1 MPTFA
6 YVARTPQGQLSQGT
20 IDAPDERTAIQQLR
34 QQGLVVT
41 SLRQQGGAARVAAA
55 QPQRMSL
62 GVAISRVKLR
72 DMALFCRQLATLIN
86 AGVSLVRALA
96 VLERQTQNPRLKF
109 IIRQLTR
116 NVEDGMALSRAMAQ
130 FPGTFSNLFIGMVR
144 AGEVGGVLDE
154 TLQRMATF
162 LEKDLEL
169 RRKVKSAMT
178 YPTLVIIFALAI
190 VIFLS
195 VWIVP
200 KFMQLF
206 ADLGVKEDKFPLPT
220 LIMKRFSEFLINK
233 WYFLVGGV
241 VAFFVAFSIFIRTR
255 FGKKVYDWLK
265 LKVPILGPINHKIV
279 LARFART
286 FGTLMGSGVPILQAM
301 DTTAGAIDN
310 EILSKAI
317 MEARMAIREGERIAD
332 PLERSRLFPP
342 MVVHMISVGEE
353 TGALDQMLEKVAD
366 FYESEVDA
374 ALHALA
380 STIEPVMIVVL
391 GVIVL
396 FILLS
401 VFLPLIT
408 IIQDLSQGEQ

>member
-6 YVARTPQGQLSQGT
+6 YVARTPQGQVSQGT
-20 IDAPDERTAIQQLR
+20 IDAPDERTALQQLR

-41 SLRQQGGAARVAAA
+41 SLRQQGGAAARAA
-55 QPQRMSL
+55 QPQRMSFGATL
-62 GVAISRVKLR
+62 SRVKLR

-130 FPGTFSNLFIGMVR
+130 FPREFSNLFIGMVR

-178 YPTLVIIFALAI
+178 YPTLVIFFALAI

-206 ADLGVKEDKFPLPT
+206 TDLGVNEDKFPLPT
-220 LIMKRFSEFLINK
+220 LIMKRFSEFLITK

-241 VAFFVAFSIFIRTR
+241 VAFFFAFSIFVRTK
-255 FGKKVYDWLK
+255 FGKRVYDWIK

-310 EILSKAI
+310 DIVSRAI

-353 TGALDQMLEKVAD
+353 TGSLDQMLQKVAD

-408 IIQDLSQGEQ
+408 IIQDLSQGES

>member
-6 YVARTPQGQLSQGT
+6 YVARTPQGQVNQGT
-20 IDAPDERTAIQQLR
+20 IDAPDERTALQQLR

-41 SLRQQGGAARVAAA
+41 SLRQQGGAVRAARPQQMTFAA
-55 QPQRMSL
+55 
-62 GVAISRVKLR
+62 AISRVKLR

-96 VLERQTQNPRLKF
+96 VLERQTQNARLKF
-109 IIRQLTR
+109 VIRQLTR
-116 NVEDGMALSRAMAQ
+116 NVEDGMALSRAMSQ
-130 FPGTFSNLFIGMVR
+130 FPREFSNLFIGMVR

-178 YPTLVIIFALAI
+178 YPTLVIFFALAI

-206 ADLGVKEDKFPLPT
+206 TDLGVKEDKFPIPT

-241 VAFFVAFSIFIRTR
+241 VAFFFAFAAFIRTK
-255 FGKKVYDWLK
+255 FGKRVYDWIK

-310 EILSKAI
+310 DILSRAI

-353 TGALDQMLEKVAD
+353 TGSLDQMLQKVAD

-408 IIQDLSQGEQ
+408 IIQDLSQGES

>member
-41 SLRQQGGAARVAAA
+41 SLRQQGGTARVTA
-55 QPQRMSL
+55 QRQGMSL
-62 GVAISRVKLR
+62 SAAISRVKLR

-206 ADLGVKEDKFPLPT
+206 TDLGVKEDKFPLPT

-241 VAFFVAFSIFIRTR
+241 VAFFIAFSIFVRTR

-265 LKVPILGPINHKIV
+265 LKVPILGPINHKII

-317 MEARMAIREGERIAD
+317 MEARMRIREGERIAD

-408 IIQDLSQGEQ
+408 IIQDLSQGES

>member
-6 YVARTPQGQLSQGT
+6 YVARTMQGQVSQGT
-20 IDAPDERTAIQQLR
+20 IEAPDERAALQQLR
-34 QQGLVVT
+34 QQGLIIT
-41 SLRQQGGAARVAAA
+41 SLRRQDAPRAA
-55 QPQRMSL
+55 QAGQRASFAASF
-62 GVAISRVKLR
+62 GRVKLR

-96 VLERQTQNPRLKF
+96 VLERQTQNARLRY

-116 NVEDGMALSRAMAQ
+116 DVEDGMQLSRAMAK
-130 FPGTFSNLFIGMVR
+130 FPREFSNLFIGMVR

-178 YPTLVIIFALAI
+178 YPTIVIIFAVAI

-206 ADLGVKEDKFPLPT
+206 TDLGVKEDEFPLPT
-220 LIMKRFSEFLINK
+220 LMMKRFSEFLLTK

-241 VAFFVAFSIFIRTR
+241 MAFFIAFSVFVRTR
-255 FGKKVYDWLK
+255 FGKKVYDWVK

-279 LARFART
+279 LARFSRT
-286 FGTLMGSGVPILQAM
+286 FGTLMGSGVPILQAL

-310 EILSKAI
+310 EILSRAI
-317 MEARMAIREGERIAD
+317 MDARMAIREGERIAD
-332 PLERSRLFPP
+332 PLERSKLFPP

-353 TGALDQMLEKVAD
+353 TGALDQMLQKVAD

-380 STIEPVMIVVL
+380 STIEPVMIVIL

-396 FILLS
+396 FILIS

-408 IIQDLSQGEQ
+408 IIQNLSQGEQ

>member
-6 YVARTPQGQLSQGT
+6 YVARTTQGQVSQGT
-20 IDAPDERTAIQQLR
+20 IEAPDERAALQQLR
-34 QQGLVVT
+34 QQGLIIT
-41 SLRQQGGAARVAAA
+41 SLRRQDAPRAAQVGQRASFAAA
-55 QPQRMSL
+55 F
-62 GVAISRVKLR
+62 GRVKLR

-96 VLERQTQNPRLKF
+96 VLERQTQNARLRY

-116 NVEDGMALSRAMAQ
+116 DVEDGMQLSRAMAK
-130 FPGTFSNLFIGMVR
+130 FPREFSNLFIGMVR

-178 YPTLVIIFALAI
+178 YPTIVIIFAVAI

-206 ADLGVKEDKFPLPT
+206 TDLGVKEDQFPLPT
-220 LIMKRFSEFLINK
+220 LMMKRFSEFLLTK

-241 VAFFVAFSIFIRTR
+241 IAFFIAFSVFVRTR
-255 FGKKVYDWLK
+255 FGKKVYDWVK

-286 FGTLMGSGVPILQAM
+286 FGTLMGSGVPILQAL

-310 EILSKAI
+310 EILSRAI
-317 MEARMAIREGERIAD
+317 MDARMAIREGERIAD
-332 PLERSRLFPP
+332 PLERSKLFPP

-353 TGALDQMLEKVAD
+353 TGALDQMLQKVAD

-380 STIEPVMIVVL
+380 STIEPVMIVIL

-396 FILLS
+396 FILIS

-408 IIQDLSQGEQ
+408 IIQNLSQGEQ